1 MLLVTFHGGSGGQPN
16 VWAYDTATGVL
27 TTKQALQDQGGLL
40 AGAELR
46 GLVYANSFLY
56 VVNGAKNASNIL
68 CYGPS
73 VTGVLPNL
81 FQYVGVFLGPSL
93 SHNKGHFQ
101 NSIGHPYALQ
111 FATSGGSTY
120 VYVSNQDTNVVA
132 RATVAAGN
140 ETASI
145 PSGCQSAY
153 LNELTSICPKGEC
166 VYLDGTFVASQC
178 GTLPDV
184 TVAATNVPECY
195 GGLSVAFSDGTTTCP
210 PQGKV
215 KVQNS
220 VRDVAVSGGVLL
232 VCDEPS
238 KVIRLYS
245 LPDGTSKGPSPKLPA
260 SPTHLAIFSNGLY
273 VSAGDQLYWSALGNP
288 PDPSGLSFQSLLTAP
303 SGYSVGGVT
312 FGTVNDAAT
321 AYVAFQKGKGT
332 KGSGTIYAYDPGAT
346 PASPPV
352 FGAGSLFAT
361 ISADTPEFLLFVP
374 VP

>member
-1 MLLVTFHGGSGGQPN
+1 MLLVTFHGGAAGQTN
-16 VWAYDTATGVL
+16 VWAYDTATGAL
-27 TTKQALQDQGGLL
+27 TTNQALQGGPLTD
-40 AGAELR
+40 AELR

-56 VVNGAKNASNIL
+56 VVNGAKNASKIL
-68 CYGPS
+68 CYRPP
-73 VTGVLPNL
+73 TAGVLPYQ
-81 FQYVGVFLGPSL
+81 FQYAGVFLGPSL
-93 SHNKGHFQ
+93 SHNGHFQ

-111 FATSGGSTY
+111 FATSSGSTY

-132 RATVAAGN
+132 QATVAAGN

-145 PSGCQSAY
+145 QSGCQSAY
-153 LNELTSICPKGEC
+153 LNGLTSICPQGGC

-178 GTLPDV
+178 GTLPDI
-184 TVAATNVPECY
+184 TVAATNVPETY
-195 GGLSVAFSDGTTTCP
+195 GGLSVAFSNGTTTCP

-220 VRDVAVSGGVLL
+220 VRDVSISGGVLL

-238 KVIRLYS
+238 QVIRLYS
-245 LPDGTSKGPSPKLPA
+245 LPDGTSKGPSPGLPA

-288 PDPSGLSFQSLLTAP
+288 PDPSGLSFASVLTAP
-303 SGYSVGGVT
+303 SGYKVGGVT
-312 FGTVNDAAT
+312 FSTVNNAAT
-321 AYVAFQKGKGT
+321 AYVAFQQGTGT
-332 KGSGTIYAYDPGAT
+332 KGSGTIYAYDLGAA
-346 PASPPV
+346 PPSPPA